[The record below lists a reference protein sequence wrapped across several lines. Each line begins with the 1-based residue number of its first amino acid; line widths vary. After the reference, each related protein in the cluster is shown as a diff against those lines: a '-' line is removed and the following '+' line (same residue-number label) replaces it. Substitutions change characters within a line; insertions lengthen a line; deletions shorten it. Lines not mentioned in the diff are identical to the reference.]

1 MFCLWLKLANLWN
14 WDEIFRHNVTK
25 TLSFS
30 SVTSGTCWSF
40 HYSNFEVPR
49 GPCSSVSFVFTLVYY
64 HHFSESDIFRHGV
77 TKTLVQFLEK
87 LLSGLEQG
95 KNLKFFTRVSFYHYL
110 SIIHQANI
118 KNVLYSLSVGSSRPK
133 LESLNKAVN
142 PKKKTCCHALN
153 IMGVNNFT
161 QCLVQIVTSRSLALW
176 LGSFPLHKICW
187 RYNNC
192 ISITFIQL
200 QELFRRLQIVVS
212 ARSMLMC

>member
-118 KNVLYSLSVGSSRPK
+118 KNVLYSLFVGSSRPK
-133 LESLNKAVN
+133 LESWISWELTISLNVWCK
-142 PKKKTCCHALN
+142 
-153 IMGVNNFT
+153 
-161 QCLVQIVTSRSLALW
+161 LW
-176 LGSFPLHKICW
+176 LLDPW
-187 RYNNC
+187 RCGWAVSHYTKYVED
-192 ISITFIQL
+192 ITIAS
-200 QELFRRLQIVVS
+200 V
-212 ARSMLMC
+212 

>member
-95 KNLKFFTRVSFYHYL
+95 KNLNFFTRVSFYHYL

-118 KNVLYSLSVGSSRPK
+118 KNVLYSLFVGSSRPK
-133 LESLNKAVN
+133 LESKNWSPLYVN
-142 PKKKTCCHALN
+142 VLSYL
-153 IMGVNNFT
+153 F
-161 QCLVQIVTSRSLALW
+161 
-176 LGSFPLHKICW
+176 
-187 RYNNC
+187 
-192 ISITFIQL
+192 
-200 QELFRRLQIVVS
+200 ELFKNEKALFVLKAYVETVLINKFLKS
-212 ARSMLMC
+212 LILIL